1 MQKIIRKD
9 YEQLNTNKVDNLEE
23 MYNFL
28 ETYSLPKLSSEQTD
42 NLNR

>member
-1 MQKIIRKD
+1 MREH
-9 YEQLNTNKVDNLEE
+9 YEQPDANKFKNLEE

-28 ETYSLPKLSSEQTD
+28 ETYSLPKLCSEQTD